1 MEDISKCCKA
11 PVRLHGDIT
20 CYYVCTKC
28 DKACDLY
35 VENNRM
41 EETLKKFDEKF
52 VMETNKGKRL
62 KCIYCGSDQTDKIK
76 QFITQALQDQL
87 KDLEEKVVGEE
98 KTDEYYVSE
107 ILKEMNE
114 KLESA
119 ISLTKGY
126 NQKRQ
131 EIKQIFK
138 EYK

>member
-1 MEDISKCCKA
+1 
-11 PVRLHGDIT
+11 
-20 CYYVCTKC
+20 
-28 DKACDLY
+28 
-35 VENNRM
+35 M
-41 EETLKKFDEKF
+41 EETLKKFDKLFPHKIAEVIDDF
-52 VMETNKGKRL
+52 
-62 KCIYCGSDQTDKIK
+62 GSTTKDKIK
-76 QFITQALQDQL
+76 QFITQALQDQK

-114 KLESA
+114 KPESA

>member
-1 MEDISKCCKA
+1 
-11 PVRLHGDIT
+11 
-20 CYYVCTKC
+20 
-28 DKACDLY
+28 
-35 VENNRM
+35 M

-52 VMETNKGKRL
+52 ERKESIINGHQIIDYVVYKDKRVNNRENVE
-62 KCIYCGSDQTDKIK
+62 QIK

-114 KLESA
+114 KPESA